1 MMRMLNQLRNR
12 KEIVWAAILFAIPIG
27 IAAYLYMPSYTR
39 FSALGEIVPV
49 REVGVEGSVYF
60 TYVREGYARN
70 RFEMWS
76 LRHALKGDIRF
87 EPAEPEIADEYD
99 ALTEAGE
106 SERNETIRHA
116 LESAEQTAS
125 AGSGPAEEDEGG
137 ELERKMQR
145 ISEQASRYYGDSLGL
160 MLAIG
165 LAEEAEGID
174 FSNGGETVIAGTGTL
189 NADRTVGSVGSIRDK
204 LLTAE
209 QGGADLF
216 FVPKDKDRFEYAGI
230 SNEEEAEQVARQERL
245 RMKVVPVGNL
255 DEALEYLRKLSR

>member
-1 MMRMLNQLRNR
+1 MMRMLNQLRLR

-27 IAAYLYMPSYTR
+27 IAAYLYMPSYAR

-87 EPAEPEIADEYD
+87 EPAEPEVADEYE

-106 SERNETIRHA
+106 NERDETIRHA
-116 LESAEQTAS
+116 LESVEQSATAMS
-125 AGSGPAEEDEGG
+125 SPNEEDDD
-137 ELERKMQR
+137 ELERKVRR

-165 LAEEAEGID
+165 LAEETEGID

-209 QGGADLF
+209 KGGAELF
-216 FVPKDKDRFEYAGI
+216 FVPKDKDRFGYGVL
-230 SNEEEAEQVARQERL
+230 SNQEEAEQVVKEERL
-245 RMKVVPVGNL
+245 RLKVVPVGTL